1 MEKLYRVMT
10 GMSLAK
16 LLEIDAFFLNE
27 DRHANN
33 IALLYNSRSGEYRLC
48 PFFDMGLSL
57 FADTFDSFP
66 FSDNYEK
73 CIRRIRRQSRL
84 TAIATHSVPAAN
96 QTAPAPGKASATEAA
111 WGGGRFPPLPPPHCT

>member
-10 GMSLAK
+10 GMSLEK

-66 FSDNYEK
+66 FSDKFETK
-73 CIRRIRRQSRL
+73 
-84 TAIATHSVPAAN
+84 
-96 QTAPAPGKASATEAA
+96 K
-111 WGGGRFPPLPPPHCT
+111 

>member
-1 MEKLYRVMT
+1 LKGCRSRNFRVEGEELVTFEKLYRVMT

-27 DRHANN
+27 DRHTNN
-33 IALLYNSRSGEYRLC
+33 IALLYNARSGEYRLC

-66 FSDNYEK
+66 LSDKFETK
-73 CIRRIRRQSRL
+73 
-84 TAIATHSVPAAN
+84 
-96 QTAPAPGKASATEAA
+96 K
-111 WGGGRFPPLPPPHCT
+111 